1 MTSGKRPGRTSGKKP
16 PERQAEP
23 RIDIDEWRA
32 LAQVMKE
39 FDLGEVELVR
49 RSGERLRLKRKVQG
63 ATLIAKMPA
72 IGPLPSTKEAAAPPS
87 SAPEPKTD
95 DTPSV
100 VQTGQVGQAGQASQA
115 GQAARPL
122 LASDVYVVNAPLVGT
137 FYRGSSPDG
146 PAFVSLGQ
154 RISKG
159 QVLCIIEAMKL
170 MNELESEADG
180 VVVACLAKDGHPVE
194 YNQPL
199 FHIQR
204 V

>member
-39 FDLGEVELVR
+39 FDLGEVEFVR
-49 RSGERLRLKRKVQG
+49 SSGERLRLKRKVQG
-63 ATLIAKMPA
+63 VTPIAKMPA
-72 IGPLPSTKEAAAPPS
+72 IWPLPSTKEVAAPPS
-87 SAPEPKTD
+87 IAPEPKTD

-100 VQTGQVGQAGQASQA
+100 VQTGQVGQAGQV
-115 GQAARPL
+115 ARPL

-180 VVVACLAKDGHPVE
+180 VVAACLAKDGHPVE